1 MKASHLRLV
10 RLQAGIN
17 RQSELSAEL
26 GWNTETITDIER
38 GRVGI
43 DSETQT
49 EILDAIE
56 RIRIR
61 KREAEQCREVATAV

>member
-43 DSETQT
+43 DSETER

-56 RIRIR
+56 RIGAR
-61 KREAEQCREVATAV
+61 KKEERQCREVVAAA